1 MREGWFALDSF
12 DMDTYTRLD
21 DPELDVHQICPKFVA
36 FRGPDVRVAGSGS
49 VRELCR
55 EFKELGVTAG
65 VRLQG
70 EQSCDVCV
78 SHVVTYVSRDGRCL
92 PA

>member
-36 FRGPDVRVAGSGS
+36 FRGPDVRVAGMGS
-49 VRELCR
+49 VGKLCR
-55 EFKELGVTAG
+55 DFKKLGVTAG
-65 VRLQG
+65 VRLH
-70 EQSCDVCV
+70 SCNVCV
-78 SHVVTYVSRDGRCL
+78 SHVVTYLSRDGRCL